1 MKRRFK
7 FKISGESPRSLLLAF
22 VLSKFECDIYLYN
35 FLRDSNSNED
45 YQILSFSNFSK
56 NLFNKFDTWKELK
69 DFSYGV
75 TSLHIKD
82 NLVSDQLL
90 LRNGNCC
97 KKEYAST
104 IGWIINYSNIKSLL
118 INKLINVD
126 NVHFISKN
134 QKHNQSLIFDYEFNF
149 YSHEKFLSLF
159 KLPLSISKRIDNQVL
174 IFDVFLRGNVEKRLY
189 EINTTEGLVVLTPLN
204 KHSYQII
211 WNNASLRIKERA
223 LSSKSLFLDNL
234 TSLLPNEL
242 QIDQIIGDIKFFYY
256 SNVYPAYLIKNK
268 SIYFNESKL
277 KSNTLYD
284 INFDIVIKNILQIY
298 KYLDNNTS
306 KRFKILCKLRFYFLR
321 RYLGIILKF
330 SFSNYL
336 INLFTVN
343 SIFSLYFRKLLF
355 ILFKRIILLKNFFMR
370 NISYL
375 NIDNLIK

>member
-134 QKHNQSLIFDYEFNF
+134 QKHNESLIFDYEFNF

-211 WNNASLRIKERA
+211 WNNASIKIKERA

-256 SNVYPAYLIKNK
+256 SNVHPAYLIKNK

-321 RYLGIILKF
+321 KYLGIILKF

>member
-22 VLSKFECDIYLYN
+22 VLAKFECDIYLYN

-45 YQILSFSNFSK
+45 YQIISFSNFSK

-134 QKHNQSLIFDYEFNF
+134 QKHNESLIFDYEFNF

-159 KLPLSISKRIDNQVL
+159 KLPLSISKRIDTQVL

-234 TSLLPNEL
+234 TSLLPKEL

-256 SNVYPAYLIKNK
+256 SNVHPAYLIKNK

-321 RYLGIILKF
+321 KYLGIILKF

-375 NIDNLIK
+375 NIDNSIK

>member
-22 VLSKFECDIYLYN
+22 VLAKFECDIYLFN
-35 FLRDSNSNED
+35 FLRNSNSNDD

-56 NLFNKFDTWKELK
+56 NFFNKFDTWKELK

-134 QKHNQSLIFDYEFNF
+134 QKHNESLIFDYEFNF

-321 RYLGIILKF
+321 KYLGIILKF

>member
-134 QKHNQSLIFDYEFNF
+134 QKHNESLIFDYEFNF

-242 QIDQIIGDIKFFYY
+242 QIDQIIGDIKIFYY
-256 SNVYPAYLIKNK
+256 SNVHPAYLIKNK

-321 RYLGIILKF
+321 KYLGIILKF

>member
-134 QKHNQSLIFDYEFNF
+134 QKHNESLIFDYEFNF

-234 TSLLPNEL
+234 TSLLPKEL

-256 SNVYPAYLIKNK
+256 SNVHPAYLIKNK

-298 KYLDNNTS
+298 KNLDNNTS

-321 RYLGIILKF
+321 KYLGIILKF

-375 NIDNLIK
+375 NMDNLIK

>member
-35 FLRDSNSNED
+35 FLRESNSNED

-56 NLFNKFDTWKELK
+56 NLFNEFDTWKELK

-134 QKHNQSLIFDYEFNF
+134 QKHNESLIFDYEFNF

-211 WNNASLRIKERA
+211 WNNASLRIKEKA

-256 SNVYPAYLIKNK
+256 SNVHPAYLIKNK

-306 KRFKILCKLRFYFLR
+306 KRYKILCKLRFYFLR
-321 RYLGIILKF
+321 KYLGIILKF

>member
-7 FKISGESPRSLLLAF
+7 FKINGESPRSLILAF

-223 LSSKSLFLDNL
+223 LSSKNLFLDNL

-256 SNVYPAYLIKNK
+256 SNVHPAYLIKNK

-284 INFDIVIKNILQIY
+284 INFDVVIKNILQIY

-321 RYLGIILKF
+321 KYLGIILKF

>member
-69 DFSYGV
+69 DLSYGV

-134 QKHNQSLIFDYEFNF
+134 QKHNESLIFDYEFNF

-256 SNVYPAYLIKNK
+256 SNVHPAYLIKNK

-306 KRFKILCKLRFYFLR
+306 KRFKILCKFRFYFLR
-321 RYLGIILKF
+321 KYLGIILKF

>member
-7 FKISGESPRSLLLAF
+7 FKINGESPRSLILAF

-45 YQILSFSNFSK
+45 YQIISFSNFSK

-134 QKHNQSLIFDYEFNF
+134 QKHNESLIFDYEFNF

-234 TSLLPNEL
+234 TSLLPKEL

-256 SNVYPAYLIKNK
+256 SNVHPAYLIKNK

-306 KRFKILCKLRFYFLR
+306 KRYKILCKLRFYFLR
-321 RYLGIILKF
+321 KYLGIILKF

-375 NIDNLIK
+375 NMNNLIK

>member
-134 QKHNQSLIFDYEFNF
+134 QKHNESLIFDYEFNF

-223 LSSKSLFLDNL
+223 LISKSLFLDNL

-256 SNVYPAYLIKNK
+256 SNVHPAYLIKNK

-321 RYLGIILKF
+321 KYLGIILKF

>member
-134 QKHNQSLIFDYEFNF
+134 QKHNESLIFDYEFNF

-211 WNNASLRIKERA
+211 WNNASIRIKERA

-234 TSLLPNEL
+234 TSLLPKEL

-256 SNVYPAYLIKNK
+256 SNVHPAYLIKNK

-284 INFDIVIKNILQIY
+284 INFDIVIQNILQIY
-298 KYLDNNTS
+298 KNLDNNTS

-321 RYLGIILKF
+321 KYLEIILKF
-330 SFSNYL
+330 SFFNYL

>member
-134 QKHNQSLIFDYEFNF
+134 QKHYESLIFDYEFNF

-211 WNNASLRIKERA
+211 WNNASLRIKEKA

-256 SNVYPAYLIKNK
+256 SNVHPAYLIKNK

-321 RYLGIILKF
+321 KYLGIILKF

>member
-7 FKISGESPRSLLLAF
+7 FKISGESPKSLLLAF

-134 QKHNQSLIFDYEFNF
+134 QKHNESLIFDYEFNF

-256 SNVYPAYLIKNK
+256 SNVHPAYLIKNK

-306 KRFKILCKLRFYFLR
+306 KRYNILSKFRFYFLR
-321 RYLGIILKF
+321 KYLGIILKF

>member
-90 LRNGNCC
+90 LRNGNFC

-134 QKHNQSLIFDYEFNF
+134 QKHNESLIFDYEFNF

-211 WNNASLRIKERA
+211 WNNASIRIKERA
-223 LSSKSLFLDNL
+223 LRSKSLFLDNL

-256 SNVYPAYLIKNK
+256 SNVHPAYLIKNK

-306 KRFKILCKLRFYFLR
+306 KRYKILCKLRFYFLR
-321 RYLGIILKF
+321 KYLGIILKF

-355 ILFKRIILLKNFFMR
+355 ILIKRIILLKNFFMR

>member
-35 FLRDSNSNED
+35 FLRDTNSIED
-45 YQILSFSNFSK
+45 YKIISFSNFSK

-256 SNVYPAYLIKNK
+256 SNVHPAYLIKNK

-321 RYLGIILKF
+321 KYLGIILKF

-355 ILFKRIILLKNFFMR
+355 ILFKSLSWI
-370 NISYL
+370 
-375 NIDNLIK
+375 

>member
-118 INKLINVD
+118 INKLINID

-134 QKHNQSLIFDYEFNF
+134 QKHNESLIFDYEFNF

-256 SNVYPAYLIKNK
+256 SNVHPAYLIKNK

-321 RYLGIILKF
+321 KYLGIILKF

>member
-35 FLRDSNSNED
+35 FLRDSNSNGD

-134 QKHNQSLIFDYEFNF
+134 QKHNESLIFDYEFNF

-234 TSLLPNEL
+234 TSLLPKEL

-256 SNVYPAYLIKNK
+256 SNVHPAYLIKNK

-321 RYLGIILKF
+321 KYLGIILKF

>member
-35 FLRDSNSNED
+35 FLRDSNSDED
-45 YQILSFSNFSK
+45 YQIISFSNFSK

-134 QKHNQSLIFDYEFNF
+134 QKHNESLIFDYEFNF

-159 KLPLSISKRIDNQVL
+159 KLPLSISKRIDNQIL

-256 SNVYPAYLIKNK
+256 SNVHPAYLIKNK

-306 KRFKILCKLRFYFLR
+306 KRYKILCKLRFYFLR
-321 RYLGIILKF
+321 KYLGIILKF

>member
-45 YQILSFSNFSK
+45 YQIISFSNFSK

-134 QKHNQSLIFDYEFNF
+134 QKHYESLIFDYEFNF

-256 SNVYPAYLIKNK
+256 SNVHPAYLIKNK

-321 RYLGIILKF
+321 KYLGIILKF

>member
-134 QKHNQSLIFDYEFNF
+134 QKHNESLIFDYEFNF

-223 LSSKSLFLDNL
+223 LSSKNLFLDNL

-256 SNVYPAYLIKNK
+256 SNVHPSYLIKKK

-284 INFDIVIKNILQIY
+284 INLDIVIRNILQIY

-321 RYLGIILKF
+321 KYLGIILKF

>member
-134 QKHNQSLIFDYEFNF
+134 QKHNESLIFDYEFNF

-223 LSSKSLFLDNL
+223 LRSKSLFLDNL

-256 SNVYPAYLIKNK
+256 SNVHPAYLIKNK

-321 RYLGIILKF
+321 KYLGIILKF

>member
-7 FKISGESPRSLLLAF
+7 FKINGESPRSLILAF

-134 QKHNQSLIFDYEFNF
+134 QKHNESLIFDYEFNF

-256 SNVYPAYLIKNK
+256 SNVHPAYLIKNK

-284 INFDIVIKNILQIY
+284 INFDIVIQNILQIY
-298 KYLDNNTS
+298 KNLDNNTS

-321 RYLGIILKF
+321 KYLGIILKF

>member
-7 FKISGESPRSLLLAF
+7 FKINGESPRSLILAF

-35 FLRDSNSNED
+35 FLRDSNSNEH

-56 NLFNKFDTWKELK
+56 NLFSKFDTWKELK

-134 QKHNQSLIFDYEFNF
+134 QKHNESLIFDYEFNF

-256 SNVYPAYLIKNK
+256 SNVHPAYLIKNK

-306 KRFKILCKLRFYFLR
+306 KRYKILCKLRFYFLR
-321 RYLGIILKF
+321 KYLGIILKF

>member
-134 QKHNQSLIFDYEFNF
+134 QKHNESLIFDYEFNF

-256 SNVYPAYLIKNK
+256 SNVHPAYLIKNK

-321 RYLGIILKF
+321 KYLGIILKF

>member
-134 QKHNQSLIFDYEFNF
+134 QKHNESLIFDYEFNF

-256 SNVYPAYLIKNK
+256 SNVHPAYLIKNK

-284 INFDIVIKNILQIY
+284 INFDIVIRNVLKIY

-321 RYLGIILKF
+321 KYLGIILKF

>member
-321 RYLGIILKF
+321 KYLGIILKF

>member
-118 INKLINVD
+118 INKLINID
-126 NVHFISKN
+126 NVHFISNN
-134 QKHNQSLIFDYEFNF
+134 QKHNESLIFDYEFNF

-211 WNNASLRIKERA
+211 WNNASIRIKERA

-256 SNVYPAYLIKNK
+256 SNVHPAYLIKNK

-284 INFDIVIKNILQIY
+284 INFDIVIQNILQIY
-298 KYLDNNTS
+298 KNLDNNTS

-321 RYLGIILKF
+321 KYLGIILKF

-355 ILFKRIILLKNFFMR
+355 ILFKRIILFKNFFMR

>member
-22 VLSKFECDIYLYN
+22 VLAKFECDIYLYN
-35 FLRDSNSNED
+35 FLRNSNSNDD

-134 QKHNQSLIFDYEFNF
+134 QKHNESLIFDYEFNF

-234 TSLLPNEL
+234 TSLLPKEL

-256 SNVYPAYLIKNK
+256 SNVHPAYLIKNK

-284 INFDIVIKNILQIY
+284 INFDIVIRNILQIY

-321 RYLGIILKF
+321 KYLGIILRF

-355 ILFKRIILLKNFFMR
+355 ILFKKIIFLKNFFMR

>member
-223 LSSKSLFLDNL
+223 LSSKNLFLDNL

-321 RYLGIILKF
+321 KYLGIILKF

>member
-35 FLRDSNSNED
+35 FLRDSNSNGD

-134 QKHNQSLIFDYEFNF
+134 QKHNESLIFDYEFNF

-211 WNNASLRIKERA
+211 WNNASIRIKERA
-223 LSSKSLFLDNL
+223 LRSKSLFLDNL

-321 RYLGIILKF
+321 KYLGIILKF

>member
-7 FKISGESPRSLLLAF
+7 FKINGESPRSLILAF

-134 QKHNQSLIFDYEFNF
+134 QKHNESLIFDYEFNF

-189 EINTTEGLVVLTPLN
+189 EINTIEGLVVLTPLN

-256 SNVYPAYLIKNK
+256 SNVHPAYLIKNK

-284 INFDIVIKNILQIY
+284 INFDIVIRNMLQIY

-306 KRFKILCKLRFYFLR
+306 KRFKILCKLRFYFFR
-321 RYLGIILKF
+321 KYLGIILRF

-375 NIDNLIK
+375 NIDNSIK

>member
-126 NVHFISKN
+126 IVHFISKN
-134 QKHNQSLIFDYEFNF
+134 QKHNESLIFDYEFNF

-256 SNVYPAYLIKNK
+256 SNVHPAYLIKNK

-321 RYLGIILKF
+321 KYLGIILRF

>member
-134 QKHNQSLIFDYEFNF
+134 QKHNESLIFDYEFNF

-211 WNNASLRIKERA
+211 WNNASLRIKEKA

-256 SNVYPAYLIKNK
+256 SNVHPAYLIKNK

-306 KRFKILCKLRFYFLR
+306 KRYKILCKLRFYFLR
-321 RYLGIILKF
+321 KYLGIILKF

-375 NIDNLIK
+375 NMDNLIK

>member
-104 IGWIINYSNIKSLL
+104 IGWIFNYSNIKSLL

-134 QKHNQSLIFDYEFNF
+134 QKHNESLIFDYEFNF

-211 WNNASLRIKERA
+211 WNNASIRIKERA

-256 SNVYPAYLIKNK
+256 SNVHPAYLIKNK

-321 RYLGIILKF
+321 KYLGIILKF

>member
-134 QKHNQSLIFDYEFNF
+134 QKHNESLIFDYEFNF

-211 WNNASLRIKERA
+211 WNNASLRIKEKA

-256 SNVYPAYLIKNK
+256 SNVHPAYLIKNK

-321 RYLGIILKF
+321 KYLGIILKF

>member
-134 QKHNQSLIFDYEFNF
+134 QKHNESLIFDYEFNF

-159 KLPLSISKRIDNQVL
+159 KLPLSISKKIDNQVL

-256 SNVYPAYLIKNK
+256 SNVHPAYLIKNK

-321 RYLGIILKF
+321 KYLGIILKF

-355 ILFKRIILLKNFFMR
+355 ILFKRTILLKNFFMR

>member
-7 FKISGESPRSLLLAF
+7 FKINGESPRSLILAF

-134 QKHNQSLIFDYEFNF
+134 QKHNESLIFDYEFNF

-234 TSLLPNEL
+234 TSLLPKEL

-256 SNVYPAYLIKNK
+256 SNVHPAYLIKNK

-306 KRFKILCKLRFYFLR
+306 KRYKILCKLRFYFLR
-321 RYLGIILKF
+321 KYLGIILKF

>member
-56 NLFNKFDTWKELK
+56 NLFSKFDTWKELK

-211 WNNASLRIKERA
+211 WNNASLRIKEKA

-256 SNVYPAYLIKNK
+256 SNVHPAYLIKNK

-321 RYLGIILKF
+321 KYLGIILKF

-370 NISYL
+370 NISYF

>member
-56 NLFNKFDTWKELK
+56 KLFNKFDTWKELK

-134 QKHNQSLIFDYEFNF
+134 QKHNESLIFDYEFNF

-211 WNNASLRIKERA
+211 WNNASIRIKERA

-306 KRFKILCKLRFYFLR
+306 KRFKILCKFRFYFLR
-321 RYLGIILKF
+321 KYLGIILKF

>member
-7 FKISGESPRSLLLAF
+7 FKINGESPRSLILAF

-45 YQILSFSNFSK
+45 YQIISFSNFSK

-134 QKHNQSLIFDYEFNF
+134 QKHNESLIFDYEFNF

-234 TSLLPNEL
+234 TSLLPKEL

-256 SNVYPAYLIKNK
+256 SNVHPAYLIKNK

-321 RYLGIILKF
+321 KYLGIILKF